1 MANKSVETQAREY
14 IYDVKNCASE
24 YGQNTLDGWEFSLVS
39 DVQKVKIEK
48 NYYPTVAAR
57 PAQDVLFAL
66 FKAVKSKLM
75 IPLSGL
81 ESAFDINSA
90 ANKDMTYLI
99 AFNEKLHR

>member
-1 MANKSVETQAREY
+1 MIKKSIETQAREY

-24 YGQNTLDGWEFSLVS
+24 YGQNTLDGWEFSLVT

-57 PAQDVLFAL
+57 PSQESLFAL

-75 IPLSGL
+75 IPLSAL
-81 ESAFDINSA
+81 ESGFDISA
-90 ANKDMTYLI
+90 PANKDMTYLI
-99 AFNEKLHR
+99 AFSEKLHR